1 MEKFKKRYGISSK
14 LQEVILSYI
23 CTSKDVTYD
32 ILAKICDK
40 NERTIGKSVL
50 TLEKNFYLEREL
62 TKAGKNRSNYV
73 VVPTLKGIYYGLA
86 YLNLDFFDCIKAHGD
101 EDDQSQF
108 SEYLQK
114 IEDYSKW
121 FDYNKYNSRLFFE
134 NNLFS
139 EGMPVHAS
147 SEDAFNRGFKV
158 GMFGATHSNSDS
170 SVPYIAKLGIK
181 IGKEILEPR
190 KLQDLK
196 NFWDEK
202 KQDIIKSFDKAIK
215 ELD

>member
-1 MEKFKKRYGISSK
+1 
-14 LQEVILSYI
+14 
-23 CTSKDVTYD
+23 VTYD
-32 ILAKICDK
+32 ILAKICDR
-40 NERTIGKSVL
+40 NERTVGKSVR

-86 YLNLDFFDCIKAHGD
+86 YLNLDFFDYIKAHGD

-121 FDYNKYNSRLFFE
+121 SDYNKYNSTLFFE
-134 NNLFS
+134 NNLFN
-139 EGMPVHAS
+139 EGMPVHTS
-147 SEDAFNRGFKV
+147 FKDAFNRGFKV
-158 GMFGATHSNSDS
+158 GMIGTVPCNSHS
-170 SVPYIAKLGIK
+170 SVPYFAKHGIK
-181 IGKEILEPR
+181 IAKEILEPR

-202 KQDIIKSFDKAIK
+202 KQDIINGLDKAIK
-215 ELD
+215 ELDLQ